1 MKLSKIALLI
11 GALALAGCG
20 RNAFGPDLVPPS
32 APRGLYTSTGDNYI
46 ELFWN
51 ENPEPDVS
59 GYNVY
64 VSSTYNGK
72 YNLIGSTRRPYYED
86 SDAKNGNM
94 YYYAVTAY
102 DFDGNESALSKDV
115 VYDIPRPE
123 GYNVLLGEAY
133 HFPSTSGY
141 DFSAY
146 AIVPYDDQ
154 YADMYFEYYND
165 DYYMAVKTDSDIED
179 MGPTSSILDI
189 KVAPASGWSS
199 THDAVLRVG
208 HTYVVWTWDDH
219 YAKFR
224 VTALSPSRVV
234 FDWAY
239 QTRPSTTLLKK
250 VPAERTAFAET
261 LAGRYEDTHETPPA
275 LHRFCCPHRIGDGA
289 FCSDA
294 THGRNDAGRSTSRVK
309 HFISVAR

>member
-1 MKLSKIALLI
+1 MSQVREEVAMKLSKIALLI
-11 GALALAGCG
+11 GALALTGCQH
-20 RNAFGPDLVPPS
+20 NLFGPDFVPPA
-32 APRGLYTSTGDNYI
+32 APRGLYTSTGDNFI

-51 ENPEPDVS
+51 ENPEPDVA

-64 VSSTYNGK
+64 VSSAYNGR
-72 YNLIGSTRRPYYED
+72 YDLIGSTRQPYYVD
-86 SDAKNGNM
+86 SDAKNGIK

-102 DFDGNESALSKDV
+102 DFDGNESELSKDV
-115 VYDIPRPE
+115 AYDIPRPE
-123 GYNVLLGEAY
+123 GYDVLLDEVY
-133 HFPSTSGY
+133 HNPNTAGY
-141 DFSAY
+141 DFSQY

-154 YADMYFEYYND
+154 YTDMYFEVSNEE
-165 DYYMAVKTDSDIED
+165 YYMVVRTDSDIED

-189 KVAPASGWSS
+189 KVAPASGWST

-239 QTRPSTTLLKK
+239 QTRPSTALLKK
-250 VPAERTAFAET
+250 VPAGRTTSTET
-261 LAGRYEDTHETPPA
+261 LTGR
-275 LHRFCCPHRIGDGA
+275 
-289 FCSDA
+289 
-294 THGRNDAGRSTSRVK
+294 
-309 HFISVAR
+309 